1 MKEILNSGGTLAHKT
16 GSVISG
22 GAFVITSTP
31 STKDKAGGLG
41 VFPKEVE
48 FTFSGGSA
56 SGCVPGS
63 VATTAPVK
71 IPATATKSKTENFP
85 PVRVGDSVTMSA
97 VGDNS
102 APPPP
107 KVAVAGDVEVSAA
120 GQTKVKAN

>member
-1 MKEILNSGGTLAHKT
+1 MKDVLNAGGALNHKS

-31 STKDKAGGLG
+31 SVKDKAGGLG

-56 SGCVPGS
+56 SGCVPGT
-63 VATTAPVK
+63 VATAAPVK
-71 IPATATKSKTENFP
+71 IPATAIKSKTEGFP
-85 PVRVGDSVTMSA
+85 PVRLGDFVTMSA
-97 VGDNS
+97 LGDNPT
-102 APPPP
+102 PPPP
-107 KVAVAGDVEVSAA
+107 KVAVAGPVEVSDA